1 MTTEIEKPAAVAFPE
16 YQGNENW
23 AELTAG
29 AITTKGADLLD
40 GIDLTGVPFV
50 VTSATFRLGD
60 ALSLVTNE
68 IPYYVSLE
76 IVAGNEAAFAQA
88 KRRKRITDQCPV
100 VPGERLVFN
109 EGGTGVYRQVVGLME
124 SLGWIRL
131 PDGPEGGAYGE
142 SRLDTSPEK
151 WEILSDSVRHNVGPS
166 GKRTFTA
173 DIRIYA
179 ERGIRVS
186 EYENKF
192 TKEGATRYLA

>member
-1 MTTEIEKPAAVAFPE
+1 MTSTDIETTAPAQFPA
-16 YQGNENW
+16 YQGEDW
-23 AELTAG
+23 EALTAG
-29 AITTKGADLLD
+29 AIATQGADLLD
-40 GIDLTGVPFV
+40 GVDLRGVPFV
-50 VTSATFRLGD
+50 VTSATFRIGD

-76 IVAGNEAAFAQA
+76 IVAGDDAAFAQA

-100 VPGERLVFN
+100 APGERLVFN

-124 SLGWIRL
+124 QLGWIHL
-131 PDGPEGGAYGE
+131 PEGPEGGAYGE

-151 WEILSDSVRHNVGPS
+151 WEILSDSVSHTVGPS
-166 GKRTFTA
+166 GKHTFSA
-173 DIRIYA
+173 NIRIFA

-192 TKEGATRYLA
+192 TKEGVTRYLA